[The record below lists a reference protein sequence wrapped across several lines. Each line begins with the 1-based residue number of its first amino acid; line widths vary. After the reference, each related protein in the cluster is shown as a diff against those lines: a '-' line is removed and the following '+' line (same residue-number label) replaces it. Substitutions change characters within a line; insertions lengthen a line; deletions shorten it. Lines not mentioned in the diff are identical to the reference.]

1 MMSAF
6 IQRCR
11 ANKYLSNN
19 VRTIQIYFCGLRSD
33 VDADRSEVRI
43 TKGQN
48 LAAATRQVGDGAAE
62 AAAREDELEPDQL
75 RTPQTARRPLRL
87 HPSLLHQHP
96 VLVLRPE
103 HAILLKRQV
112 VLRSPQLAL
121 RTSVLSFWMKS

>member
-1 MMSAF
+1 MMSAST
-6 IQRCR
+6 QRRR
-11 ANKYLSNN
+11 ADKYLSNN
-19 VRTIQIYFCGLRSD
+19 AKSIQIYFCGLRSD

-62 AAAREDELEPDQL
+62 AVAREDELEQDQL

-96 VLVLRPE
+96 VLVIRPA

-112 VLRSPQLAL
+112 VLRSPQLAV
-121 RTSVLSFWMKS
+121 RSSVLSFWMKS

>member
-1 MMSAF
+1 MSAS
-6 IQRCR
+6 IQSCR
-11 ANKYLSNN
+11 ADKYLSNN
-19 VRTIQIYFCGLRSD
+19 AKSIQIYFCGLRSD

-48 LAAATRQVGDGAAE
+48 LAAATRQVGDGAAQ

-96 VLVLRPE
+96 VLVLRPA
-103 HAILLKRQV
+103 HTILLKRQV